1 MQKDLDKL
9 QKYRIGKYLDNK
21 LIHCRCM
28 DDYNFLLNI
37 VKMIDTRAY
46 EDAISQNFSIH
57 DYFYDIETSKSNTC
71 FRYKNGATS
80 VMELSRG
87 DIMLAGFIPSFDY
100 AKEGIEKYIK
110 QAE

>member
-21 LIHCRCM
+21 LIPCRCM

-46 EDAISQNFSIH
+46 EDAKSQNCSIH
-57 DYFYDIETSKSNTC
+57 DYFYNIEASKFNTF
-71 FRYKNGATS
+71 FRYKNGETS
-80 VMELSRG
+80 VMGLSYN
-87 DIMLAGFIPSFDY
+87 DIRLAGFIPSFDY
-100 AKEGIEKYIK
+100 AKKVIEKYINK
-110 QAE
+110 AE